1 MESINLTDLKHMLL
15 SKDEANGHSLMKLL
29 LNGQDRDRDNKRRGL
44 PSSSRTTGHS
54 SHKRPYEP
62 AYHSQSS
69 KRNEDFTVHAGP
81 MPIPMPRNRN
91 AQWNTDI
98 HSSSSS
104 RSPSRSRPLMKHTSA
119 SGLNELSNSLWA
131 LSKSNNPESRRHSD
145 DSEEDGDHDNDN
157 DNEEGTLRRSFSVPI
172 PIHSVVTYDNGL
184 EELEERAKYER
195 ATWRMYYRITSHRM
209 RNQNPMDGDST
220 DQDRVHGHG
229 HDHAHLQDYPHYIP
243 IEGEDGVSPSGSKL
257 SGPFGL
263 DI

>member
-1 MESINLTDLKHMLL
+1 MLL

-29 LNGQDRDRDNKRRGL
+29 LNGKDGDSRDNKRRGL
-44 PSSSRTTGHS
+44 PSSSRSRTTGHS
-54 SHKRPYEP
+54 SHKRPYES

-81 MPIPMPRNRN
+81 IPMPRN
-91 AQWNTDI
+91 AQWNTHTDI

-104 RSPSRSRPLMKHTSA
+104 RSRSRPLMKHTSA
-119 SGLNELSNSLWA
+119 SGLNELSNSRWA
-131 LSKSNNPESRRHSD
+131 LSKH
-145 DSEEDGDHDNDN
+145 DGDHDNEN
-157 DNEEGTLRRSFSVPI
+157 ENEEGTLRRSSSVPI
-172 PIHSVVTYDNGL
+172 PIHSVVTHDDGL

-195 ATWRMYYRITSHRM
+195 ATWRMYYRITNHRM
-209 RNQNPMDGDST
+209 RNQNPMDGDT
-220 DQDRVHGHG
+220 DQDRAHGHD

-243 IEGEDGVSPSGSKL
+243 IEGEDGITPSGSKL